1 VSTAQP
7 QLLRDPNFRWL
18 LGGGAIN
25 MLGDQFTMIALPWLV
40 LQMTGDALML
50 GLIVALMSVPRAI
63 LILFGGAVV
72 DRYAPR
78 RVLMLTKYANTVLL
92 GLLAGL
98 VLSGQAS
105 LVLVAP
111 IALLIGVASAFSIP
125 ATTSILPHVVAP
137 DQLRQANGITMGMRQ
152 AAMLAGPLLAA
163 LLFVLAGDGSGGMHN
178 AKGLGIAFAFDSA
191 SFILSAWTLAQVR
204 LRAIPAAPAQPI
216 VRAVLSGLA
225 MVWNDT
231 TMRACFCYWAACSC
245 ITTGLMQ
252 VALPVLASTRLH
264 GASSLGLLL
273 GMNGA
278 GTLIGMALT
287 GIKGKLRVR
296 NLGTTLLL
304 IDAAVG
310 VLALPVGYMTA
321 TWQVALVNLTI
332 GILAGFMQVA
342 MITWIQQRVP
352 AAMLGRT
359 MSIFMFILMGLAPL
373 TAALTGWVMQYASLP
388 GVFTGAGVLLA
399 SIAALA
405 YAFTPMRGMT
415 DAPAVRRT

>member
-216 VRAVLSGLA
+216 VHAVLSGLA